1 MKRREEIIK
10 NYVEAYNHFDTNRM
24 VTDFDDM
31 IRFENISNG
40 ETNLTI
46 EGLAAFKDQAEKTNN
61 YFLKRKQTIKSFTHH
76 RYETEVEVSYHAIAA
91 TDLPNGIKEGEEFN
105 LEGKSVFT
113 FANDKVIELK
123 DIS

>member
-1 MKRREEIIK
+1 
-10 NYVEAYNHFDTNRM
+10 M

-61 YFLKRKQTIKSFTHH
+61 YSLKENRQ
-76 RYETEVEVSYHAIAA
+76 
-91 TDLPNGIKEGEEFN
+91 
-105 LEGKSVFT
+105 
-113 FANDKVIELK
+113 
-123 DIS
+123 